1 MKIFDASSSRREA
14 IHRMHAQLPPVQLIT
29 LRESLQRVATCK
41 TRAPCALLDGGTGFT
56 GTDVAHVWLSSVCMY
71 WGAEFQVSLQPTM
84 RFGCDSGSVQQSFLR
99 RENPDLPLLF
109 RDMSELHL
117 RRAFDLISES
127 YQSIPPVGIFLAGW
141 VCRDWSTLSSN
152 RTHSAGCAETGDG
165 QTGMTWTYLQQYIG
179 THKPPILVME
189 NVPNI
194 ERTSSDSS
202 RLSDIDYVL
211 KTVSDS
217 GYSVRRQ
224 LIDAANHGS
233 VQRRKRI
240 YIVGIRGAIV
250 VILWGSLQS
259 LPLSHNSLPPSP
271 LPLYHPT
278 HLPPNPTYPLPPTL
292 Y

>member
-1 MKIFDASSSRREA
+1 M
-14 IHRMHAQLPPVQLIT
+14 
-29 LRESLQRVATCK
+29 
-41 TRAPCALLDGGTGFT
+41 
-56 GTDVAHVWLSSVCMY
+56 SV
-71 WGAEFQVSLQPTM
+71 
-84 RFGCDSGSVQQSFLR
+84 
-99 RENPDLPLLF
+99 F

-194 ERTSSDSS
+194 ERTSSDLS

-240 YIVGIRGAIV
+240 YIGDSRCNCCYIMGLLAIA
-250 VILWGSLQS
+250 
-259 LPLSHNSLPPSP
+259 SP
-271 LPLYHPT
+271 LP
-278 HLPPNPTYPLPPTL
+278 
-292 Y
+292 